1 MKPTKLF
8 VNPEDF
14 DEFYV
19 TYYARMRRF
28 ASTYMSVEDA
38 ENVVQ
43 DVFLFIWENK
53 ETIEIHTNTDA
64 YVFTLIRNK
73 CLDYLKHKTVEEEY
87 ASEYLLSIS
96 SLEKLETTFD
106 SGVDIAAIVAE
117 AINHLPT
124 RCREVG
130 MLWRMEGKTYKEA
143 AEILSISNKTVE
155 NQMTIALKKLKAE
168 LKDYLPIISFFVSVL

>member
-53 ETIEIHTNTDA
+53 ETIEIHTNTYA

-73 CLDYLKHKTVEEEY
+73 CLDYLKHKTVE
-87 ASEYLLSIS
+87 
-96 SLEKLETTFD
+96 
-106 SGVDIAAIVAE
+106 
-117 AINHLPT
+117 
-124 RCREVG
+124 
-130 MLWRMEGKTYKEA
+130 
-143 AEILSISNKTVE
+143 
-155 NQMTIALKKLKAE
+155 
-168 LKDYLPIISFFVSVL
+168 